1 MSSPTHNQ
9 PARLLIVDDDKELQ
23 QLLHQYLV
31 NEGFEVITATNG
43 QEMDVVLQQHK
54 PDLMILDQ
62 MMPGEDGLS
71 ILRRLSATTSF
82 PVIMLSAKGQDLD
95 RIIGLEVG
103 ADDYIAKPFN
113 PRELLARIR
122 AILRRHNPVKQ
133 DGQYQFGDFN
143 LDIVTARLFHGNKTI
158 AITDN
163 EFHLLHLF
171 IQHPNQLL
179 SRDQIMESL
188 RGYEHMPFDR
198 SIDIRIT
205 RLRKKIE
212 PDPSNPVFIRTVWGK
227 GYQFTPS
234 GSAI

>member
-1 MSSPTHNQ
+1 MSSHVYPQ
-9 PARLLIVDDDKELQ
+9 PAKLLIVDDDKELQ

-31 NEGFEVITATNG
+31 NEGFEVMTASNG
-43 QEMDVVLQQHK
+43 QEMDMIIQQK
-54 PDLMILDQ
+54 QCDLMILDQ

-71 ILRRLSATTSF
+71 ILRRLSATASF

-122 AILRRHNPVKQ
+122 VILRRHNPVKQ
-133 DGQYQFGDFN
+133 NNHFKFGDFI
-143 LDIVTARLFHGNKTI
+143 LDVETRSLFRGEETI

-163 EFHLLHLF
+163 EFHLLYLF

-188 RGYEHMPFDR
+188 HGYEHMPFDG
-198 SIDIRIT
+198 SFDIRIT

-212 PDPSNPVFIRTVWGK
+212 PDPATPVFIRTVWGK
-227 GYQFTPS
+227 GYQFTPGCS
-234 GSAI
+234 VI